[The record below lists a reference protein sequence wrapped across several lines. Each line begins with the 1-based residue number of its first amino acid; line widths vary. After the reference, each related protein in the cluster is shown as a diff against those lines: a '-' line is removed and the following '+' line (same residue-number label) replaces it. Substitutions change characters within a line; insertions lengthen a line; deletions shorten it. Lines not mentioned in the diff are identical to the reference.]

1 MRLSKPQKELL
12 IIMTKAFMSGIRE
25 VKSTD
30 AHALV
35 CRNLKKDIHP
45 NNWRDSCKVLH
56 GHGLI
61 RRFKEKDGFDWFMH
75 IKPEGINKGVEL
87 IELAEEAK
95 EA

>member
-1 MRLSKPQKELL
+1 MRLSQAQKELL
-12 IIMTKAFMSGIRE
+12 TVLTKASTRGIRE

-35 CRNLKKDIHP
+35 CRNVKKDIHP

-61 RRFKEKDGFDWFMH
+61 RRYKEKDGFDWFMH
-75 IKPEGINKGVEL
+75 LTPAGVDKGFEL
-87 IELAEEAK
+87 MGFEEET